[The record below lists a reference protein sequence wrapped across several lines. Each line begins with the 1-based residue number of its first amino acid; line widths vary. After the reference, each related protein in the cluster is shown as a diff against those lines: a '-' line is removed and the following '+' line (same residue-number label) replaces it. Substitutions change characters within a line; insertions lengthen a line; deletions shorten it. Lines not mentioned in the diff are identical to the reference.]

1 MVYPYL
7 TRMADKGVIALD
19 DVVLPLTQ
27 TQILEALHQ
36 LKSHE
41 SYLNKIEKA
50 ELHFFLKE
58 YSMPFKSGDSIGQ
71 PLSLFKKDLN
81 GRLRGA
87 AIGNQ
92 QFYIQIDPVSARRC
106 VCGGGGRTQACQR
119 FVCGGSTH
127 CRPRL
132 VGVS

>member
-1 MVYPYL
+1 MRIRIFLVIFFISFRVISFAQAFWEDTRSMVYPYL

-50 ELHFFLKE
+50 ELHFFFERIFL
-58 YSMPFKSGDSIGQ
+58 
-71 PLSLFKKDLN
+71 
-81 GRLRGA
+81 A
-87 AIGNQ
+87 V
-92 QFYIQIDPVSARRC
+92 QIRR
-106 VCGGGGRTQACQR
+106 
-119 FVCGGSTH
+119 
-127 CRPRL
+127 
-132 VGVS
+132 